1 MAQAKTQTLSL
12 GDHWNNFI
20 ERHVGKNKR
29 YATASELV
37 RESLRLLEEKEANSK
52 LENLRQSL
60 IEGEESGDA
69 GELDM
74 GAIRQAAKKEAG
86 LT

>member
-12 GDHWNNFI
+12 GDHWNSFI
-20 ERHVGKNKR
+20 ESRVGKNGR

-52 LENLRQSL
+52 LENLRQAL

-69 GELDM
+69 GKLNM
-74 GAIRQAAKKEAG
+74 NAIRQEAKKEAG